1 MTQEERSERSR
12 AVILDAALALFSHQG
27 YRATSIRDIA
37 AKANVSTGA
46 VYHHFKDKEE
56 LFKTLFRQF
65 RTEVESPEFPL
76 YKLLEQNVFP
86 DRLEEIGRAC
96 REIVNSR
103 RAFIA
108 LIYVDVVE
116 FEGLHIREFYQGM
129 SSLCER
135 FIASHQQELP
145 IVDRLKPAIPPA
157 TAMLMTFRIF
167 LDHAVVE
174 LLFGV
179 PNPYGLDS
187 QDAIDVIS
195 RVLQHGMAKTQ
206 AIPS

>member
-37 AKANVSTGA
+37 GKADVSTGA

-56 LFKTLFRQF
+56 LFKTLLAQF
-65 RTEVESPEFPL
+65 QAEVESPDFPL
-76 YKLLEQNVFP
+76 YRVLEQGAFP
-86 DRLEEIGRAC
+86 DRLEEVGRTC
-96 REIVNSR
+96 RQIVASR

-129 SSLCER
+129 NALCER
-135 FIASHQQELP
+135 FVAEHQHELP
-145 IVDRLKPAIPPA
+145 IVDRLKPGLPPA
-157 TAMLMTFRIF
+157 AAMLMTFRIF
-167 LDHAVVE
+167 IDHAVVE

-179 PNPYGLDS
+179 PNHYGLHSDH
-187 QDAIDVIS
+187 AISVIS
-195 RVLQHGMAKTQ
+195 TILQHGMRRD
-206 AIPS
+206 